1 ICWNDRRVR
10 ISNYDGLTDEIN
22 VRYAYICKG
31 KILNDEGRTLLEK
44 TMRLN
49 YLLDF
54 YHTLLTPK
62 QREYMEMYYLED
74 YSLVEIA
81 NHADVSRQAV
91 YDNIK
96 RTEDIL
102 ESYEQSIQLYE
113 KFQMRI
119 SLLNALEK
127 SIDEE
132 QEEKIHSLIDQLK
145 ELG

>member
-1 ICWNDRRVR
+1 M
-10 ISNYDGLTDEIN
+10 TDEIN

-31 KILNDEGRTLLEK
+31 KILNNEGRTLLEK

-81 NHADVSRQAV
+81 NHANVSRQAV

-102 ESYEQSIQLYE
+102 ESYEQSILLYE
-113 KFQMRI
+113 KFQKRI
-119 SLLNALEK
+119 FLLNQLEN
-127 SIDEE
+127 SIEEE
-132 QEEKIHSLIDQLK
+132 QKDKIHSLIEQLK

>member
-1 ICWNDRRVR
+1 M
-10 ISNYDGLTDEIN
+10 
-22 VRYAYICKG
+22 
-31 KILNDEGRTLLEK
+31 LEK

>member
-1 ICWNDRRVR
+1 M
-10 ISNYDGLTDEIN
+10 TDEIN

>member
-1 ICWNDRRVR
+1 
-10 ISNYDGLTDEIN
+10 LTDEIN

-119 SLLNALEK
+119 SLLNTLEK